1 MYQTSNPTAKE
12 FCEPTTMDTKS
23 QGATGF
29 TTEKD
34 LRRGYISNNPLEDLG
49 RTTQNIQ
56 SVSGVYPLFTCQTG
70 GTAFFYNEMSLF
82 HIAERDLLS
91 LIDYRKAVGETIQ
104 TTTDLAQTN

>member
-1 MYQTSNPTAKE
+1 
-12 FCEPTTMDTKS
+12 MDTKS

-34 LRRGYISNNPLEDLG
+34 PRRGYISNGPLEDMG

-91 LIDYRKAVGETIQ
+91 LVDYRKAVGETLSTVSELPI
-104 TTTDLAQTN
+104 TNQFTSFSS